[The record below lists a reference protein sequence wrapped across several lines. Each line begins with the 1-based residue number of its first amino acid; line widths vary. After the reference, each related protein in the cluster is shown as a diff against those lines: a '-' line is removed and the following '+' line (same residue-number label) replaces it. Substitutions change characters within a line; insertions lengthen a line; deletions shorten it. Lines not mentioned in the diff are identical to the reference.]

1 MLERLVADARSL
13 DWVLQF
19 WPVLCTSLLGSFLG
33 TMAFRRV
40 ALGLHIVDKPDSLV
54 KTHKAPVAYLGGL
67 GMLTGL
73 VAGVLVGI
81 RCLDGAQA
89 SLDAPRWLMGIV
101 AGAIIAALVG
111 LIDDLGDLSPAT
123 KVLGQIA
130 AAVTL
135 IAVGIGPDFAQM
147 LAPPDWPLWEAV
159 AVPLNFLVV
168 VILVL
173 GATNSL
179 NLLDGLDGL
188 CAGVTAI
195 ITFGMLLLTIHVA
208 TWARMDTG
216 DPVRMILCLTL
227 IGATLGFLPFN
238 RHPARIF
245 MGDSGSLLLGFVIAA
260 LILLFAQRPGPWS
273 LAAIVLFGLPV
284 LDTAVTLTRR
294 WLNHRPLFR
303 SDRGHLYD
311 QMMDRGMSLRRAVD
325 CCYLLTGL
333 YVLLGWTVSQLRPR
347 YAWIVSVAIVLV
359 SAIIVTQKGFLRM
372 KGHRGAVQEPANAE
386 RLTEATLEK
395 GSERSPEGCG

>member
-1 MLERLVADARSL
+1 MFDRLVGDARSL
-13 DWVLQF
+13 GWVLQF
-19 WPVLCTSLLGSFLG
+19 WPVLCTSLLGSLLG

-40 ALGLHIVDKPDSLV
+40 ALRFHVVDKPDSFV

-73 VAGVLVGI
+73 VAGALVGI

-89 SLDAPRWLMGIV
+89 SLDASRWLVGIV

-135 IAVGIGPDFAQM
+135 MAVGIGPDFAQM
-147 LAPPDWPLWEAV
+147 LAPLDWPLWEAV

-188 CAGVTAI
+188 CAGVTTI
-195 ITFGMLLLTIHVA
+195 ITFGMLLLH
-208 TWARMDTG
+208 R
-216 DPVRMILCLTL
+216 
-227 IGATLGFLPFN
+227 
-238 RHPARIF
+238 
-245 MGDSGSLLLGFVIAA
+245 S
-260 LILLFAQRPGPWS
+260 
-273 LAAIVLFGLPV
+273 
-284 LDTAVTLTRR
+284 DTAISNRR
-294 WLNHRPLFR
+294 NSASSWRI
-303 SDRGHLYD
+303 
-311 QMMDRGMSLRRAVD
+311 
-325 CCYLLTGL
+325 
-333 YVLLGWTVSQLRPR
+333 SQ
-347 YAWIVSVAIVLV
+347 A
-359 SAIIVTQKGFLRM
+359 G
-372 KGHRGAVQEPANAE
+372 G
-386 RLTEATLEK
+386 
-395 GSERSPEGCG
+395 

>member
-1 MLERLVADARSL
+1 MFDRFVGDARSL
-13 DWVLQF
+13 EWVLQF
-19 WPVLCTSLLGSFLG
+19 WPVLCTSLVGSFLG

-40 ALGLHIVDKPDSLV
+40 ALRFQIVDKPDSFV

-89 SLDAPRWLMGIV
+89 SLDAPRWLMGIA

-111 LIDDLGDLSPAT
+111 LIDDLRDLSPAT
-123 KVLGQIA
+123 KVLGQIV

-135 IAVGIGPDFAQM
+135 IAVGIGPDFARM
-147 LAPPDWPLWEAV
+147 PAPLDGPLWEAV

-168 VILVL
+168 VLLVL

-195 ITFGMLLLTIHVA
+195 ISFGMLLLAMHVA

-216 DPVRMILCLTL
+216 DPVRMVICLTL
-227 IGATLGFLPFN
+227 IGAILGFLPFN

-260 LILLFAQRPGPWS
+260 LILLFAQRAGPWS
-273 LAAIVLFGLPV
+273 LASMVLFGLPV

-294 WLNHRPLFR
+294 WLNHRPLFL

-311 QMMDRGMSLRRAVD
+311 QMMDRGMSIRRAVV

-333 YVLLGWTVSQLRPR
+333 YVLLGWTVSQLRPG
-347 YAWIVSVAIVLV
+347 YALIVSVGIGLI

-372 KGHRGAVQEPANAE
+372 KGHRRAAQREE
-386 RLTEATLEK
+386 SQSST
-395 GSERSPEGCG
+395 